1 MPILLLLPTMQNK
14 LQMDILEKK
23 QNLLCNELQE
33 LLPKAETLLDAIRDR
48 KDYLVNVGYDICEDL
63 AIDIAGKIA
72 HLNYIFNDRMP
83 EHFWQQRKN
92 D

>member
-1 MPILLLLPTMQNK
+1 
-14 LQMDILEKK
+14 MDIFEKK
-23 QNLLCNELQE
+23 QNFLSNELQE

-48 KDYLVNVGYDICEDL
+48 KEYLENVGYDICENL

-72 HLNYIFNDRMP
+72 YLNYILNDRMP
-83 EHFWQQRKN
+83 ERFWQQRKN

>member
-1 MPILLLLPTMQNK
+1 
-14 LQMDILEKK
+14 MDIFEKK
-23 QNLLCNELQE
+23 QNLLSNELQE

-48 KDYLVNVGYDICEDL
+48 KEYLENVGYDICEDL

-72 HLNYIFNDRMP
+72 HLNTIFLTIGCRNVFGNK
-83 EHFWQQRKN
+83 EKN